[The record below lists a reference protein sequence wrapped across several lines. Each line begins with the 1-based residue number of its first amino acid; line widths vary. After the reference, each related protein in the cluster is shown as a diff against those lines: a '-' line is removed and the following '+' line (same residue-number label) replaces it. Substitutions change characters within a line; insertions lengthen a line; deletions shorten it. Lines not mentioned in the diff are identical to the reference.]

1 MNDVGLPVAVLIQQN
16 WTRGIITSKL
26 DFNSLSIS
34 SRIIIRTVKM
44 NLSDKL
50 QFSEFPSLKS
60 VLTKRFDGSTPRKM
74 VNPCDLSY

>member
-16 WTRGIITSKL
+16 WTR
-26 DFNSLSIS
+26 
-34 SRIIIRTVKM
+34 VKM

-60 VLTKRFDGSTPRKM
+60 VLTKRFDGSTPRVYFKGM
-74 VNPCDLSY
+74 PLDI